1 MEKVTINNTGLAVT
15 GNLTV
20 NGAGNTLL
28 VEGDI
33 NVEGNYT
40 LDGVQFFTSDANYHI
55 LKDKSGRVAMYLG
68 GAATPANYYDNTTHY
83 FRNRLA
89 SVTYATLNSTSL
101 TVSSAIKTAAPSG
114 GTAKT
119 WKLGNRVGLY
129 TVALDTEEYVEVEIE
144 GHGLVKLAVVNTTGP
159 V

>member
-1 MEKVTINNTGLAVT
+1 ML
-15 GNLTV
+15 
-20 NGAGNTLL
+20 
-28 VEGDI
+28 
-33 NVEGNYT
+33 
-40 LDGVQFFTSDANYHI
+40 
-55 LKDKSGRVAMYLG
+55 
-68 GAATPANYYDNTTHY
+68 
-83 FRNRLA
+83 
-89 SVTYATLNSTSL
+89 TYATLNSTSL